1 MKTKNFLISGVAGG
15 IVNFLLGW
23 LFYGILFKDFVPQ
36 PAEETAESMLLIFL
50 GSLTFGLFLAYI
62 YTKWGQI
69 STAATGAQ
77 AGAVIGLFLGLF
89 WNFFSAAM
97 SATPDYQYFAIDMV
111 ITVVMSAI
119 TGAVVAVI
127 NGKIG

>member
-1 MKTKNFLISGVAGG
+1 MKTKNFLISGIVGG
-15 IVNFLLGW
+15 IVYFLLGW

-36 PAEETAESMLLIFL
+36 PPNEGAENMVLIFL
-50 GSLTFGLFLAYI
+50 GSITFGLFLAYI

-69 STAATGAQ
+69 ATAATGAK

-97 SATPDYQYFAIDMV
+97 SGMDYQYFAIDMV
-111 ITVVMSAI
+111 ATIVMSAI
-119 TGAVVAVI
+119 TGAVVAAV